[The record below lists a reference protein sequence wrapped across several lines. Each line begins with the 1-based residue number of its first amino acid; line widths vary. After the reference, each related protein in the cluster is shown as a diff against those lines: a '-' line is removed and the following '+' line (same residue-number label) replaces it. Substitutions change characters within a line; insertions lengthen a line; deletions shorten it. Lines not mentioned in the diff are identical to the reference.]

1 MRLFVAGPEPDE
13 LRRCAEE
20 GLCEGVAVLGTEAMD
35 PSPSARARLAA
46 LGGAFAGP
54 ILIEIAG
61 FVDGFVDGSGDVAAL
76 GRALGELGPHFAAR
90 IPFAAGSAA
99 IFEACKAA
107 GIKTNAFAC
116 ATPDE
121 AVAAGRAGAT
131 WVSPVMTGPVAGA
144 TPGADYDLF
153 RKTRALLKAFELGTE
168 LVVGPMGDASA
179 VFDSSLMGA
188 HVTLASP
195 VVLRGIAARRG

>member
-1 MRLFVAGPEPDE
+1 MKFFVAGPEPDE

-46 LGGAFAGP
+46 LGAAFSGP
-54 ILIEIAG
+54 ILVEIG
-61 FVDGFVDGSGDVAAL
+61 VLVDTFDDAVAL
-76 GRALGELGPHFAAR
+76 GRSLEALGPHFAAR
-90 IPFAAGSAA
+90 IPFAAGGAA
-99 IFEACKAA
+99 TFKACKAA

-116 ATPDE
+116 ATPDD
-121 AVAAGRAGAT
+121 AMAAGRAGAT
-131 WVSPVMTGPVAGA
+131 WVSPRLGGPVAGA
-144 TPGADYDLF
+144 TVGADYDLF

-168 LVVGPMGDASA
+168 LLVGPLGDVSS

-188 HVTLASP
+188 HGTLASP
-195 VVLRGIAARRG
+195 AVLRGIAARRG